1 MKVTVTG
8 MKASK
13 GQLESGQTYD
23 STKVYVQTRLDDS
36 KGTAKG
42 FATVEYNFGD
52 STTYDKYKHLPFP
65 FLAEMETEAITSGR
79 VMKTIIISIS
89 PITQAPVTAKAA

>member
-1 MKVTVTG
+1 

-13 GQLESGQTYD
+13 GTLESGQAYD

-36 KGTAKG
+36 KGNAKG

-65 FLAEMETEAITSGR
+65 FNAEIELEQITSGR
-79 VMKTIIISIS
+79 LLKTIIVSIA
-89 PITQAPVTAKAA
+89 PLTPAAPVTKAA

>member
-1 MKVTVTG
+1 MKATVTG

-13 GQLESGQTYD
+13 GQLENGQGYD

-52 STTYDKYKHLPFP
+52 STTYDKFKHLPFP
-65 FLAEMETEAITSGR
+65 FQAEIETEAVTSGR
-79 VMKTIIISIS
+79 VMKTIVVSIV
-89 PITQAPVTAKAA
+89 PLKVEQKAA

>member
-13 GQLESGQTYD
+13 GVLENGQTYD
-23 STKVYVQTRLDDS
+23 STKVFVQTRLDDS

-42 FATVEYNFGD
+42 FATAEYNFGD
-52 STTYDKYKHLPFP
+52 STTYDKFKHLPFP
-65 FLAEMETEAITSGR
+65 FLAEMETEAVTSGR
-79 VMKTIIISIS
+79 VMKTIIVSINLIK
-89 PITQAPVTAKAA
+89 PEPKAA

>member
-13 GQLESGQTYD
+13 GALENGQTYD
-23 STKVYVQTRLDDS
+23 STKVFVQTRLDDS

-42 FATVEYNFGD
+42 FATAEYNFGD
-52 STTYDKYKHLPFP
+52 STIYDKFKHLPFP
-65 FLAEMETEAITSGR
+65 FLAEIETEAITSGR
-79 VMKTIIISIS
+79 VMKTIIVSIN
-89 PITQAPVTAKAA
+89 PLKTEPKVA